1 MKSESKGPFLGIFTA
16 FGILYIIKVITSNSF
31 SMLNISSTSTIISW
45 NIYTL
50 IGFQLIPFLAISLIL
65 KNKLK
70 TDEKFNKYYLA
81 SVFIAFVGEI
91 FLYVFYSLL

>member
-1 MKSESKGPFLGIFTA
+1 MKKGSFLGIFTA
-16 FGILYIIKVITSNSF
+16 FGILYIIKLITFNAF
-31 SMLNISSTSTIISW
+31 TMLNISSTSTMIPW

-50 IGFQLIPFLAISLIL
+50 IGFQLIPFLAIALIL

-81 SVFIAFVGEI
+81 SVFIAFAGEI
-91 FLYVFYSLL
+91 FRYTIYSSL